1 MELQLA
7 SQPGQAGQGGDG
19 AQFAFFAVEHVTGE
33 DVRKKMFLQKGID
46 DRGKGQDAG
55 RGLDLLLSAK
65 VGPDTGA
72 VRLPVQVRRQGRG
85 GLSFGVRDAPGT
97 ALLQDFH
104 EDLQP
109 VQAAGKADVGIQMGQ
124 DFLDLID
131 AQPGIQ
137 RLVQG
142 RAQAVQIA
150 AGGVG
155 GHEHHALLPP
165 VKAFCRAVLRLQ
177 QREQEHEDDQEGKKV
192 SASHGKLLEE
202 DHGTNLARPRRGG
215 NIRSTLKIV

>member
-7 SQPGQAGQGGDG
+7 SQPGQAGQSGDG
-19 AQFAFFAVEHVTGE
+19 AQFARFAVEHVTGE
-33 DVRKKMFLQKGID
+33 DVRKKMFLQKSID
-46 DRGKGQDAG
+46 DRGKSQDAG
-55 RGLDLLLSAK
+55 RGLDLFLSGK

-72 VRLPVQVRRQGRG
+72 VRIPVQGGGQGRG
-85 GLSFGVRDAPGT
+85 GFSFRIRDATGT

-109 VQAAGKADVGIQMGQ
+109 VQTAGKADVGIQMGQ

-131 AQPGIQ
+131 GQPGVQ
-137 RLVQG
+137 CLAQG
-142 RAQAVQIA
+142 RAQAFQITI
-150 AGGVG
+150 GGVG

-165 VKAFCRAVLRLQ
+165 VQSFGRAVSRLE
-177 QREQEHEDDQEGKKV
+177 QRKQEHQDDQKGKKG

-202 DHGTNLARPRRGG
+202 DHGTNLARPQ
-215 NIRSTLKIV
+215 

>member
-19 AQFAFFAVEHVTGE
+19 AQFACFAVEHVTGE
-33 DVRKKMFLQKGID
+33 DVRKKMFLQKRIN

-55 RGLDLLLSAK
+55 RGLDLLLSGK
-65 VGPDTGA
+65 VGPDTGT
-72 VRLPVQVRRQGRG
+72 VGVPVQGRRQGRS
-85 GLSFGVRDAPGT
+85 GLSFRVRDAPGT

-109 VQAAGKADVGIQMGQ
+109 VQTAGKADVGVQMGQ

-131 AQPGIQ
+131 AQPG
-137 RLVQG
+137 VQG
-142 RAQAVQIA
+142 LDQGRTQALQIA
-150 AGGVG
+150 IGGVG

-165 VKAFCRAVLRLQ
+165 VQSFGRAVSRLQ
-177 QREQEHEDDQEGKKV
+177 QRDQEHQDDQEGKKGL
-192 SASHGKLLEE
+192 SSHGKLLEE
-202 DHGTNLARPRRGG
+202 DHGTNLARPQ
-215 NIRSTLKIV
+215 